1 MAIPTSAARQFDE
14 LYAVSDLHLGGP
26 PGFQIFDA
34 GPTFARVVDHVR
46 TRANSARVVAL
57 LVNGDL
63 VDFLAERPIT
73 HFDPIGALDKLERIA
88 ADAAFAPVW
97 QALTRFVDTDNCHLV
112 INLGN
117 HDLELAL
124 PWMRER
130 LLDMLSQDSVKARG
144 QITLAFDGAG
154 FRCRVGGAEVLA
166 VHGNEVDIWNV
177 ADYESIRRIGRD
189 LTQGVPVQPWIPN
202 AGSRLVV
209 EVMNDVKAR
218 FPFVDLLKP
227 EIGAVIPAILAVAPD
242 QRDKV
247 DGISGT
253 IGRLLVDKVRRA
265 VGLLGEEETA
275 GAAALAAGQVS
286 YVPPVARPV
295 LDSGEVVPFIGVSD
309 AVGLLDQ
316 AEKRFNENASPL
328 SLIDADN
335 RGDYLG
341 GRGAFVRWI
350 RGGEPSEVL
359 REALERLGKD
369 RSFDYTQEDAQFQ
382 ALDTQVGNVDFLLAG
397 HTHLER
403 VIPRKRGRGTYF
415 NSGTWVRLIQ
425 LADATLANAPA
436 FAGVFAAFKA
446 GTMQALDAMPGLVLR
461 RPAIVAIWTDQGR
474 VSAELRH
481 AGITPA
487 EPVMTLVPGTR
498 IDG

>member
-1 MAIPTSAARQFDE
+1 MTIPPSVVRQFDE

-26 PGFQIFDA
+26 PGFQIFDTGLA
-34 GPTFARVVDHVR
+34 FARVADHVR
-46 TRANSARVVAL
+46 LRANSDRTVAL

-63 VDFLAERPIT
+63 VDFLAERPFA

-88 ADAAFAPVW
+88 VDAAFAPVW
-97 QALTRFVDTDNCHLV
+97 QALGRFANTDNCHLI

-130 LLDMLSQDSVKARG
+130 LLDMLSQQSVKARG
-144 QITLAFDGAG
+144 QVTLAFDGAG
-154 FRCRVGGAEVLA
+154 VRCRVGGAEVLA

-177 ADYESIRRIGRD
+177 ADYETIRRIGRD
-189 LTQGVPVQPWIPN
+189 LTQGVPVQPWVPN

-227 EIGAVIPAILAVAPD
+227 EIGAVIPTILAVAPD

-247 DGISGT
+247 EGISGT
-253 IGRLLVDKVRRA
+253 IGRLMVDRLRRA
-265 VGLLGEEETA
+265 VGLLGEEEA
-275 GAAALAAGQVS
+275 ASAAAQAAGQAS
-286 YVPPVARPV
+286 YAPPVARPV
-295 LDSGEVVPFIGVSD
+295 LASGEAVPFIGVSD

-316 AEKRFNENASPL
+316 AERRLVENAAPL
-328 SLIDADN
+328 SLIDADT

-341 GRGAFVRWI
+341 GRSAFVRWV

-369 RSFDYTQEDAQFQ
+369 RSFDRTEEDAQFQ
-382 ALDTQVGNVDFLLAG
+382 ALDKQVGDVDFLLAG

-425 LADATLANAPA
+425 LDAATLANAAA
-436 FAGVFAAFKA
+436 FAGVFAAFKQ
-446 GTMQALDAMPGLVLR
+446 GSMQALDAMPGLVARL
-461 RPAIVAIWTDQGR
+461 PAVVAIWADQGR

-481 AGITPA
+481 AGLTPA
-487 EPVMTLVPGTR
+487 DPVMTPVPGTR
-498 IDG
+498 VG